1 MNKKTQV
8 WIGVGA
14 LAVAGFLIWKKSQ
27 KPKAFASVAGLQF
40 NECKRNRDCPPNRPV
55 CAGITSGN
63 DTGRCIRQVGST
75 NF

>member
-1 MNKKTQV
+1 MNKKTKI
-8 WIGVGA
+8 WLGVGV
-14 LAVAGFLIWKKSQ
+14 AVVAAGYLFNKFLNKS
-27 KPKAFASVAGLQF
+27 FRGVAGLEF

-63 DTGRCIRQVGST
+63 DTGRCIRQIGST